1 MQEGVGKQPLPDGW
15 GGQFLSAQIFFFICG
30 FLNVHLCRYTC
41 MQVTYMRRPVDSLS
55 LIEPKDLPV
64 SATLMLGLQGQAMR
78 YYT

>member
-1 MQEGVGKQPLPDGW
+1 
-15 GGQFLSAQIFFFICG
+15 
-30 FLNVHLCRYTC
+30 
-41 MQVTYMRRPVDSLS
+41 MQVTYMRRPVDNLS